1 MEFRDPFAQ
10 STQAYGQAGAVARD
24 EGLRSYMLRIYNY
37 MASALALTGI
47 TAMFAANSPAVLSAL
62 YNVQDGH
69 AVGMSGLG
77 WLVLLAPLG
86 LVMWLGMGLNRMS
99 TTTAQ
104 AIYWGYSV
112 LMGLSLSSIFLLY
125 TGESIAR
132 TFFVTA
138 GTFGAMS
145 LYGYTTKRDL
155 TAMGSFL
162 MMGLIGLIVASV
174 VNMFLHSS
182 GLNFAV
188 SVIGVGIFVGLTA
201 WDTQKL
207 KGLYYM
213 YGGDDSYQAGDVG
226 RSLAAPFRGTLT
238 GGDMLGKVTIM
249 GALTLYMDFINIFI
263 YLLRFMG
270 DRR

>member
-10 STQAYGQAGAVARD
+10 SSAKAAPVYGQTRSVSRD
-24 EGLRSYMLRIYNY
+24 EGLRSYMLSIYNY
-37 MASALALTGI
+37 MASALSLTGI
-47 TAMFAANSPAVLSAL
+47 VAMFAAHNPAFLSAM

-69 AVGMSGLG
+69 AMGISGLG
-77 WLVLLAPLG
+77 YLVMFAPLA
-86 LVMWLGMGLNRMS
+86 LVMWLGMGINRMS

-104 AIYWGYSV
+104 AIYWAYSV
-112 LMGLSLSSIFLLY
+112 LIGLSLSSIFLMY

-132 TFFVTA
+132 TFFITA

-155 TAMGSFL
+155 TGFGSF
-162 MMGLIGLIVASV
+162 MVMGLIGLMVASV

-182 GLNFAV
+182 GLQFV
-188 SVIGVGIFVGLTA
+188 TSVLGVAIFIGLTA

-207 KGLYYM
+207 KNMYYQF
-213 YGGDDSYQAGDVG
+213 S
-226 RSLAAPFRGTLT
+226 GT
-238 GGDMLGKVTIM
+238 GDMMKKMSIL
-249 GALTLYMDFINIFI
+249 GALNLYMDFINIFV